1 MRKLIAVASAAVLVL
16 VIAAPVGGSPASRIY
31 FEGLL
36 HSCSEGPPDSIN
48 VTPGG
53 TVHIKGFT
61 NTNQWATGNALIDG
75 VENNVVFVSVNFK
88 TTVVR
93 LDITLAP
100 DAYPGSTWEIMQAAQ
115 FRPDGSLVADGV
127 GHGTGDL
134 RGADR
139 LAQRSGA
146 KEAGYGNIHGLP
158 LGAVETSGL
167 RSRFRP

>member
-127 GHGTGDL
+127 GHGTGAL
-134 RGADR
+134 RGMTIKFTVHPDNPVFLDNPCAPGAPSFP
-139 LAQRSGA
+139 LSGV
-146 KEAGYGNIHGLP
+146 IISP
-158 LGAVETSGL
+158 
-167 RSRFRP
+167 